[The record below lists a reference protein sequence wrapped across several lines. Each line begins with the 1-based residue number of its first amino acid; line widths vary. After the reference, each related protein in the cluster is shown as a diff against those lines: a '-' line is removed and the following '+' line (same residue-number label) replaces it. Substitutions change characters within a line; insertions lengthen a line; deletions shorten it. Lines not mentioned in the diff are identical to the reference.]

1 MPCSKVVIWAK
12 RVAFIEAFSRTTGS
26 LFFCKLS
33 SMASTEEKPCCL
45 ASADELETSV
55 RSVSSKL
62 RKMGYD
68 VELASANASKSF
80 SDEQEATLSNFV
92 TDNSGVYTYAEI
104 ASNFEGGAFSAKSI
118 QGKILSMQLTEHVK
132 PAPKVETVK
141 TYSEDEESQFISMVN
156 DGAFIEDIAEGLGRS
171 VNSIRGKALS
181 LLRAGEINAIPK
193 QEHTKGSS
201 KADPLADVEINDMTV
216 EEIADEIGK
225 TVRGVKTMLTR
236 RGLQCADYNGAA
248 RKEIG

>member
-1 MPCSKVVIWAK
+1 MALPKWTD
-12 RVAFIEAFSRTTGS
+12 ERTSSLESFVGS
-26 LFFCKLS
+26 ES
-33 SMASTEEKPCCL
+33 PVSQATV
-45 ASADELETSV
+45 ASAAEELETSV

-68 VELASANASKSF
+68 VELASSSNTKSF

-92 TDNSGVYTYAEI
+92 TDNSGQYTYAEI

-132 PAPKVETVK
+132 PAPKVESVK
-141 TYSEDEESQFISMVN
+141 TYSEDEEATFIGMVN
-156 DGAFIEDIAEGLGRS
+156 DGAFIEEIAESLGKS

-193 QEHTKGSS
+193 QKETKGSG
-201 KADPLADVEINDMTV
+201 KADPLADLDIDDMTV
-216 EEIADEIGK
+216 ESIADEIGK

-236 RGLQCADYNGAA
+236 RGLVCADYDGSA
-248 RKEIG
+248 RKERVQ

>member
-1 MPCSKVVIWAK
+1 MALPKWTDERTQQLTDFVGSESPVSQAT
-12 RVAFIEAFSRTTGS
+12 VANA
-26 LFFCKLS
+26 
-33 SMASTEEKPCCL
+33 
-45 ASADELETSV
+45 ADELETSV

-62 RKMGYD
+62 RKMGFD
-68 VELASANASKSF
+68 VELASASQSKAF
-80 SDEQEATLSNFV
+80 SDEQESTLSNFV
-92 TDNSGVYTYAEI
+92 QDNSGSYTYAEI
-104 ASNFEGGAFSAKSI
+104 AENFEGGAFSAKSI

-141 TYSEDEESQFISMVN
+141 SYNEDEEATFVSMVN
-156 DGAFIEDIAEGLGRS
+156 DGAYIEQIAESLGRS

-193 QEHTKGSS
+193 QEHTTGSS
-201 KADPLADVEINDMTV
+201 KADPLADMDISDMSVED
-216 EEIADEIGK
+216 IADEIGK

>member
-1 MPCSKVVIWAK
+1 MALPKWTDERTQALVDFVGSESPISQDT
-12 RVAFIEAFSRTTGS
+12 VANA
-26 LFFCKLS
+26 
-33 SMASTEEKPCCL
+33 
-45 ASADELETSV
+45 ADELETSV

-104 ASNFEGGAFSAKSI
+104 AENFEGGAFSAKSI

-141 TYSEDEESQFISMVN
+141 SYNEDEEATFVSMVN
-156 DGAFIEDIAEGLGRS
+156 DGAFIEQIAESLGRS

-193 QEHTKGSS
+193 QENVVGNS
-201 KADPLADVEINDMTV
+201 KADPLADMDISDMSVED
-216 EEIADEIGK
+216 IADEIGK